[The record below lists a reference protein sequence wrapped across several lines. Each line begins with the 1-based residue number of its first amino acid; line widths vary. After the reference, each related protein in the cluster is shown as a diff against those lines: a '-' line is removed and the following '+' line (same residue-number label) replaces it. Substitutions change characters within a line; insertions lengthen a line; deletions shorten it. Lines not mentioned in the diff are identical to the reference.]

1 MRTTLL
7 AAACLASGV
16 AVAAQA
22 AAALDTCGSPSECGA
37 EDAALLQH
45 QVRDAKATIAADLPD
60 LDKLVKSITGTVDA
74 ASAKADAFLGDTLSL
89 AGDTV
94 NGTLGKLRAVMDKYA
109 TTVNQTA
116 GSVKDGVTALLAEAF
131 NVEVPGFKASK
142 EDKDNVLAVVGRADD
157 IVRASLASLTGV
169 SKTLDAIPAQVFS
182 LSAQV
187 NASFQS
193 ALTQC
198 RDFSESVQ
206 DVRRILQDAANNFT
220 QKQASLMQKSN
231 RRGEQLFADSSEVV
245 FMHAAMVQTVALDT
259 PSAAISGLTGAL
271 SKLQDLLSSFSSSFD
286 DAFGS
291 LSDSVGDAINGKLGA
306 ESSAKVSAAFNAA
319 KSTAEGI
326 TGRANTAFGELHSSI
341 SEGVARVGLQ
351 NAGNGLAPGIGL
363 LGVAMLAVRLLL
375 ASVA

>member
-1 MRTTLL
+1 MGIRLL
-7 AAACLASGV
+7 ACLAST
-16 AVAAQA
+16 VAARA
-22 AAALDTCGSPSECGA
+22 AAPLDTCGASLDCGA
-37 EDAALLQH
+37 EEAVLLQH
-45 QVRDAKATIAADLPD
+45 QVRDAKAVDALDLPD
-60 LDKLVKSITGTVDA
+60 LDKLVKSISGTVDA
-74 ASAKADAFLGDTLSL
+74 ATAKADAFFGDTLTL

-94 NGTLGKLRAVMDKYA
+94 NGTLGKLQTVMDKYA
-109 TTVNQTA
+109 TMVNTTA

-182 LSAQV
+182 VSDRV
-187 NASFQS
+187 NASFQL
-193 ALTQC
+193 ALAQC
-198 RDFSESVQ
+198 REFSESVQ
-206 DVRRILQDAANNFT
+206 EVRRILEDAASNFT
-220 QKQASLMQKSN
+220 QKQASLMQKSSQL
-231 RRGEQLFADSSEVV
+231 GGGLFADSSEVV
-245 FMHAAMVQTVALDT
+245 FMHAALVQTVALDT
-259 PSAAISGLTGAL
+259 PSAAVSSLTRTLAT
-271 SKLQDLLSSFSSSFD
+271 SQDLLSSFSSAFD
-286 DAFGS
+286 GAFGS

-319 KSTAEGI
+319 KTTAEGI
-326 TGRANTAFGELHSSI
+326 TGRANVAFSELHSSI